1 MAQGSLGV
9 LFNSLRGKAGSVV
22 FARSKDGTVVK
33 PRVSAKNPRTPAQV
47 AVRTNLGKSAAA
59 YKNMT
64 PAQVTAWANYANAIT
79 KHDGRTGKTYQP
91 AAITAFTALASKF
104 LQNNP
109 AGIVPLTPPTSA
121 FAGDTITVTTVGAAG
136 KVTFTASAANVAG
149 VTTEM
154 LLQPL
159 KSRNRTPQPK
169 GYRTRAF
176 QAFASGTLSNIVTTA
191 AGWYVPAYR
200 FVNSATGQVSG
211 TIILPAVQA
220 L

>member
-22 FARSKDGTVVK
+22 FARSKDGTVIK
-33 PRVSAKNPRTPAQV
+33 PRVSARNPRTPAQV
-47 AVRTNLGKSAAA
+47 AVRANLGKAAAA

-64 PAQVTAWANYANAIT
+64 PVQVSAWLNYAQSQT
-79 KHDGRTGKTYQP
+79 KHDTRTGKTYQP

-109 AGIVPLTPPTSA
+109 TGIPPVTPPTAA
-121 FAGDTITVTTVGAAG
+121 FAGDIITVTAVGAAG
-136 KVTFTASAANVAG
+136 KVTFTASAANTAG
-149 VTTEM
+149 VTTEL

-159 KSRNRTPQPK
+159 KSRNRAPQIK
-169 GYRTRAF
+169 GYRTKGF
-176 QAFASGTLSNIVTTA
+176 QAFPVGTLTNNVTTA

-200 FVNSATGQVSG
+200 FVSIATGQVSG
-211 TIILPAVQA
+211 TVILPAVQA
-220 L
+220 T

>member
-9 LFNSLRGKAGSVV
+9 LFNSLRGKAGRVV
-22 FARSKDGTVVK
+22 FARSKDGTVIK
-33 PRVSAKNPRTPAQV
+33 PRVTARNPRTPAQV
-47 AVRTNLGKSAAA
+47 AVRTNLSKSASA

-64 PAQVTAWANYANAIT
+64 PAQVSTWLSYANSIT
-79 KHDGRTGKTYQP
+79 KHDGRTGKAYQP
-91 AAITAFTALASKF
+91 SAITAFTALASKF
-104 LQNNP
+104 LQANP
-109 AGIVPLTPPTSA
+109 VGVVPMTPPAAA
-121 FAGDTITVTTVGAAG
+121 FAGDVVLVAAVGAAG
-136 KVTFTASAANVAG
+136 KVTFTASAANAAG

-176 QAFASGTLSNIVTTA
+176 QAFAVGTLSNIVTTA

-211 TIILPAVQA
+211 TVILPAVQA